1 MLARHGFPERGPLAQ
16 AGQAQGLAADSAPWP
31 PSPGLCLPPLLP
43 PGPTGQA
50 SLLLLLI
57 TVTSLPRARLRRSG
71 SCPRELA
78 LRMSLGSP
86 SVSLTGREWGLGGAP
101 HSQSNAHPFQG
112 GCPPSPAAAGPC
124 CRLPARALLGSLLA
138 PTCPWAEEARVQRER
153 QGQQRWG
160 RLAPPATSHLGQLPG
175 PGPPQHFCALR
186 SRGPT
191 QDGAR
196 SEMDRYF
203 RPGCNRDRGEQRHSE
218 QV

>member
-16 AGQAQGLAADSAPWP
+16 AGQAQGLAADSAPRP

-57 TVTSLPRARLRRSG
+57 TVTSLPRARLRRSA

-138 PTCPWAEEARVQRER
+138 PTCPLGRGSPCAEGKAGATALGAPSPPRHVPHGPAPRS
-153 QGQQRWG
+153 W
-160 RLAPPATSHLGQLPG
+160 APPALLCSEILWAHPG
-175 PGPPQHFCALR
+175 
-186 SRGPT
+186 
-191 QDGAR
+191 
-196 SEMDRYF
+196 RYTF
-203 RPGCNRDRGEQRHSE
+203 
-218 QV
+218 